1 MLKVTNRAS
10 GRLVLRTVKVV
21 LSSPHTC
28 EGIQGNLGYK
38 IPLRGIWIP
47 GTGFRVLCQWNVD
60 SRLQSLVGFRIAN

>member
-10 GRLVLRTVKVV
+10 GRLVLRTVKVT
-21 LSSPHTC
+21 LSSPH
-28 EGIQGNLGYK
+28 EKAIQGNLGFK